1 MVRNF
6 KIYEADEFQLTEELT
21 QLAKTKTG
29 RQRQI
34 RYNPNWQ
41 YLKEKAKETL
51 QSEEGKRIYGCRKS
65 DVEPIFGHMKSVFGI
80 RRTHLR
86 GKKKV
91 ETDVGIM
98 FMTMNLNKYREK
110 KKVKRSDFH
119 IKNKKHRNS
128 LKIMNFCVFI
138 SGLKIEFF
146 PRHLFL
152 FDRTILKFSVFLLIA
167 RLL

>member
-34 RYNPNWQ
+34 HYNPNWQ

-65 DVEPIFGHMKSVFGI
+65 DVEPILESRNGCWHHVHDDEFEKIWSQEEGKAFEFSFQKQKTQEFTKNNEFLCFYIRAKNRVFSQTLSCNHFYYI
-80 RRTHLR
+80 ILF
-86 GKKKV
+86 K
-91 ETDVGIM
+91 EI
-98 FMTMNLNKYREK
+98 
-110 KKVKRSDFH
+110 
-119 IKNKKHRNS
+119 
-128 LKIMNFCVFI
+128 I
-138 SGLKIEFF
+138 SSKL
-146 PRHLFL
+146 
-152 FDRTILKFSVFLLIA
+152 
-167 RLL
+167 